1 MRYPHFLPD
10 GGTIG
15 FVAPSF
21 GAYIEPYHTCFLRSL
36 EVFQEMDYR
45 VELGPNVFKGDGI
58 GISTDPRDC
67 GKELTESY
75 ADQKSD
81 ILISVGGGEL
91 MCETMSHVDLQE
103 IAAAEPKWYL
113 GYSDNTNF
121 GFLLATMFDTASV
134 YGPCA
139 SDFSMDPWH
148 ASLHDCMG
156 ILTGK
161 SMTEDGKLVVHGYEK
176 WEKDEIRDEDRPFA
190 PYNCTEETAVTCRN
204 WDGTPVSGRFVGGC
218 LDILVNLCGTRFD
231 HVKEFAEKYKED
243 GIIWFLEACDLEPFS
258 IRRALWELKEAG
270 WFRYAKG
277 FLIGRPLHYE
287 DVQMGLDRF
296 GAVMGILDEFDV
308 PVVMDCDL
316 GHLPPMMPMINGGYG
331 TLMPYGEKN
340 VQVLF
345 ELK

>member
-1 MRYPHFLPD
+1 M
-10 GGTIG
+10 
-15 FVAPSF
+15 
-21 GAYIEPYHTCFLRSL
+21 
-36 EVFQEMDYR
+36 
-45 VELGPNVFKGDGI
+45 
-58 GISTDPRDC
+58 
-67 GKELTESY
+67 
-75 ADQKSD
+75 
-81 ILISVGGGEL
+81 
-91 MCETMSHVDLQE
+91 
-103 IAAAEPKWYL
+103 
-113 GYSDNTNF
+113 
-121 GFLLATMFDTASV
+121 
-134 YGPCA
+134 
-139 SDFSMDPWH
+139 
-148 ASLHDCMG
+148 
-156 ILTGK
+156 
-161 SMTEDGKLVVHGYEK
+161 
-176 WEKDEIRDEDRPFA
+176 
-190 PYNCTEETAVTCRN
+190 TCRN
-204 WDGTPVSGRFVGGC
+204 WDGTPVSSRFVGGC